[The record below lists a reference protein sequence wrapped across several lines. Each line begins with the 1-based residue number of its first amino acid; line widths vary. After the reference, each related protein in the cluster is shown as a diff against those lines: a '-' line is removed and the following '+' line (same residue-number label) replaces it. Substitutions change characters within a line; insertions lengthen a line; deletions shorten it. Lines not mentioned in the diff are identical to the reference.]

1 MITLFLCQFVTI
13 YMLGIQSLMVRDNNY
28 IGAMLGSLII
38 GTTQFYLLSVIS
50 EMGFESIGTALW
62 YAFIAA
68 GPLAIAT
75 SMKTHPYISK
85 FVLLLK
91 RKNDV
96 T

>member
-91 RKNDV
+91 RKNDEK
-96 T
+96 